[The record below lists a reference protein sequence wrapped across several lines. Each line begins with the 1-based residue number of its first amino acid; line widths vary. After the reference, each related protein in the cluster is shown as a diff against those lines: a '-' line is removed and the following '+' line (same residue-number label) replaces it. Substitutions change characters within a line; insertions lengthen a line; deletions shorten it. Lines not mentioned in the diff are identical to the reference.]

1 MFIVVAD
8 HKVVLVTDNDDVA
21 WDSSLEM
28 MAMGECKNAY
38 TEEVYEHN
46 FDKKGIYVTSEG
58 DKITLKECQNAEHL
72 MR

>member
-28 MAMGECKNAY
+28 MDMVECKNAY

-46 FDKKGIYVTSEG
+46 FYKKGIYVTSEG

>member
-8 HKVVLVTDNDDVA
+8 HKVVLVTDQDDVA

-28 MAMGECKNAY
+28 MAMGAY
-38 TEEVYEHN
+38 TEEVYEHD
-46 FDKKGIYVTSEG
+46 FDKKGVYVTSEG
-58 DKITLKECQNAEHL
+58 DKITLEECQNAEHL

>member
-8 HKVVLVTDNDDVA
+8 HKVVLVTDQDDVA

-38 TEEVYEHN
+38 TE
-46 FDKKGIYVTSEG
+46 T
-58 DKITLKECQNAEHL
+58 C
-72 MR
+72 